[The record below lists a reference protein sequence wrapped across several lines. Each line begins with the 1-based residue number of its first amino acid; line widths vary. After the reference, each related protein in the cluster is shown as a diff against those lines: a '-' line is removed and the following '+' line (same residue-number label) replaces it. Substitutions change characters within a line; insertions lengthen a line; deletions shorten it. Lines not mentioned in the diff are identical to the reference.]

1 MTAGLLDVSGAP
13 GSRVLAVLSAAFGR
27 VLRTQGV
34 SASPAEVIEVRRVL
48 AALGAA
54 DLDTLRPGLRAVT
67 VKYDHERAG
76 FERSFDAFFGLIAEA
91 VAREA
96 GDEPR
101 SGMREPGD
109 EGLPTDLELTEED
122 DPLGRFAD
130 HDPRAAEVGDMIDS
144 EESDGNFNP
153 HRDDDDLSMAGSD
166 SDLSVSSGADQG
178 RRGMSYTVDLERA
191 GSAVAKELTS
201 AQSAPVADSIDWDDP
216 EAIIAWLAAYD
227 PYSVYADG
235 PEGDLS
241 QLSATQLGR
250 LVEAISNFVSA
261 LADRV
266 AESGP
271 SRPGPDDDRETFDPA
286 DMQRAC
292 HELLRRMRG
301 APRRVPRRHSH
312 GPLDIRHTVRRSM
325 ASDGV
330 PFHLVMRRSVPDR
343 VRLLVVADVS
353 LSVRA
358 VTAFVL
364 ALAQTLHRQAYRCQV
379 LAYVDTP
386 VDVTQTLMRASG
398 DQALAAVL
406 AAPGLDLD
414 ATSDYG
420 RVMTELNSEFAGF
433 VDKRTAVLFVGDGRC
448 NGLPSG
454 DEELRRLR
462 RRAHRVGWIT
472 PEPRRY
478 WDQASCAMEVYDDIV
493 DQVVIARDAAE
504 LLDRAGELGHA
515 LS

>member
-27 VLRTQGV
+27 VLRSQGV
-34 SASPAEVIEVRRVL
+34 SASPAEVIEVRRVF
-48 AALGAA
+48 AALGAT
-54 DLDTLRPGLRAVT
+54 DLTTLRPGLRAVT

-76 FERSFDAFFGLIAEA
+76 FERAFDAFFGLIADA
-91 VAREA
+91 VAR
-96 GDEPR
+96 GSDDEPR
-101 SGMREPGD
+101 LGLREPGD
-109 EGLPTDLELTEED
+109 EGLPTDLELTEDD
-122 DPLGRFAD
+122 DPMGRFAD
-130 HDPRAAEVGDMIDS
+130 YNPRAAEVGDMVDS
-144 EESDGNFNP
+144 EESDDGFNP

-166 SDLSVSSGADQG
+166 SDLSVSSGEDEG

-201 AQSAPVADSIDWDDP
+201 AQSAPVAGSIDWDDP
-216 EAIIAWLAAYD
+216 EAILAWLAAYD
-227 PYSVYADG
+227 PYSVYTDC
-235 PEGDLS
+235 PDGDLS
-241 QLSATQLGR
+241 QLSAMQLGR

-266 AESGP
+266 AESGL
-271 SRPGPDDDRETFDPA
+271 SRAAPDEPQETFDPA
-286 DMQRAC
+286 DMVRAC

-301 APRRVPRRHSH
+301 APRRVPREHAH
-312 GPLDIRHTVRRSM
+312 GPLDVRHTVRRSM
-325 ASDGV
+325 RTDGV
-330 PFHLVMRRSVPDR
+330 PFHLVVRKSVPDR

-353 LSVRA
+353 LSVRS

-364 ALAQTLHRQAYRCQV
+364 RLAQTLHKQAYRCQV

-386 VDVTQTLMRASG
+386 VDVTQTLMRADG
-398 DQALAAVL
+398 DGALAAVL

-420 RVMTELNSEFAGF
+420 RVMTELNGEFAGY

-478 WDQASCAMEVYDDIV
+478 WNQASCAMEVYDEII
-493 DQVVIARDAAE
+493 DQVVIARDAEE
-504 LLDRAGELGHA
+504 LLARAGELGHA